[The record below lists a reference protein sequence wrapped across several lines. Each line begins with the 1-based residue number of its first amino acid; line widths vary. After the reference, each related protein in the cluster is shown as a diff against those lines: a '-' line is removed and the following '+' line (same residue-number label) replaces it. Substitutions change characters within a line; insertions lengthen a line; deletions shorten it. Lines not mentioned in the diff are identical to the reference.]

1 MKAQLPME
9 MQTLAPKLTFDEIDR
24 QQKEWNRRAL
34 AVQRQAARA
43 FARLLTIAERGETG
57 QERRVACFVASC
69 FNGHD
74 YPYDLFDLRT
84 FDVDISDDM
93 LVCLDA
99 LRWAKADLHTLVPD
113 GAARVVKVCM
123 SHGIAA
129 GSAQG

>member
-34 AVQRQAARA
+34 AVQRQAAQA

-57 QERRVACFVASC
+57 QERRVARFVASC
-69 FNGHD
+69 FNGHRC
-74 YPYDLFDLRT
+74 PYDLFDLRT

-113 GAARVVKVCM
+113 GAARTGALFVR
-123 SHGIAA
+123 HGIAA
-129 GSAQG
+129 HSTQG